1 MSAFAACG
9 GQPPRLV
16 FVAILFALAL
26 QHPAIAADPVGEQRT
41 SAPTIAEGA
50 PAATAGEPIIIRL
63 DQAKILKLPEK
74 TTTLV
79 VGNPLIADA
88 SVQPGG
94 IIVLTAKS
102 FGVTNLV
109 ALDRNGAT
117 LMEHPVQVLGP
128 ADNVVVLYRGVERE
142 SYSCMPNCERR
153 IMLGDSATYFSAIM
167 SQSTT
172 LSTQA
177 QSATK

>member
-1 MSAFAACG
+1 MSAFGACG
-9 GQPPRLV
+9 GQRPRLIFAAV
-16 FVAILFALAL
+16 LFALAL
-26 QHPAIAADPVGEQRT
+26 QQPAIAAEPVSEQRT
-41 SAPTIAEGA
+41 SATTMADGA

-63 DQAKILKLPEK
+63 DQAKIVKLPEK

-102 FGVTNLV
+102 FGLTNLV
-109 ALDRNGAT
+109 ALDRNGVT
-117 LMEHPVQVLGP
+117 LMEHPIQVLGP
-128 ADNVVVLYRGVERE
+128 ADSVVTLYRGIERE
-142 SYSCMPNCERR
+142 TYSCMPNCERR